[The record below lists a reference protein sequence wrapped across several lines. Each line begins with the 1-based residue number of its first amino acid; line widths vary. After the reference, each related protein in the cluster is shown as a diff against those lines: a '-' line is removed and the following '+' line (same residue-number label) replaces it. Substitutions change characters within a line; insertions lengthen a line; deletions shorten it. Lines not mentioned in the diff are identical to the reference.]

1 MSKFTKCGLNA
12 DWSFEAWHYGDNEP
26 NCVDGDYYIVDLE
39 GDGFQVVQYFPNELM
54 KDDYDDEKVKVFH
67 ALVESLEDGIKYIK
81 EKLEL

>member
-39 GDGFQVVQYFPNELM
+39 GDGFKVVQYFPSELL
-54 KDDYDDEKVKVFH
+54 KEDCDYEKVTKHH
-67 ALVESLEDGIKYIK
+67 ALLESLEDAKKYIK
-81 EKLEL
+81 EKLA